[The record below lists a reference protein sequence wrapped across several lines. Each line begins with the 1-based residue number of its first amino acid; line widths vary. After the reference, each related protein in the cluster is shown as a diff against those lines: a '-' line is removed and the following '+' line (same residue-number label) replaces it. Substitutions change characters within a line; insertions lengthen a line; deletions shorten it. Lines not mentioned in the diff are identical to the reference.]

1 MDRYEWFIAEVLKQ
15 FKAIE
20 ETLKALL
27 AKIPHIGTFAADN
40 SNLIALAVMVI
51 ITALVIKPLIKW
63 SIGILIIGAI
73 VAAAISHLSGMSFW
87 GVLPL
92 TALGTGVVLF
102 SNKFMMG

>member
-1 MDRYEWFIAEVLKQ
+1 MDRFAWFLTEVLKQ

-20 ETLKALL
+20 ETLKTLL
-27 AKIPHIGTFAADN
+27 AKIPHVGTFAADH

-51 ITALVIKPLIKW
+51 ITAFVIKPLIKW
-63 SIGILIIGAI
+63 SLGILVIGAI
-73 VAAAISHLSGMSFW
+73 IAAAISHLSGMSFW

-102 SNKFMMG
+102 SNKFTMG